1 MAGRT
6 WIPKPEAERRSVHLC
21 LSGGGFRAAL
31 FHLGA
36 LRRLNELGMLSK
48 ITHVSAVSGGSILA
62 AHLARSLRWPLP
74 PGSRVPEE
82 EWERMVASFWAL
94 ASTNLRTEPML
105 RRLLRPRG
113 WVDSSTAVTTMA
125 RTYERLIGP
134 EMLAALPR
142 EPAFTFFATDLTF
155 GTSWRFER
163 DRMGNEELGF
173 WSTDGVSVG
182 RAVAASSCFPPVFGP
197 MPLALPA
204 ERIEEPETGWMTT
217 GWRIQRMDPVRRD
230 DLLMGLRL
238 SDGGLVDNL
247 GIARCWR
254 DAKLILGSDGGG
266 TFDFVPD
273 TGGLRAWARRF
284 MRYASVADNRLRR
297 EQRHLLLAFA
307 ELAHQA
313 LAFWAIDNLSPAAE
327 GERDNV
333 AARYPDDVVQALI
346 SEIRTDL
353 DAFSEAEMRVLE
365 NHGYVVGAS
374 ALVPHI
380 PGWVDHAAL
389 PFRPP
394 NPRYMDDLE
403 LVRRELAGS
412 RERRLPLGRE
422 SHPPP
427 VTS

>member
-1 MAGRT
+1 MRDET
-6 WIPKPEAERRSVHLC
+6 WIPIPEDERRSVHLC

-48 ITHVSAVSGGSILA
+48 VTHISAVSGGSILA
-62 AHLARSLRWPLP
+62 AHMARSLRWPLP
-74 PGSRVPEE
+74 PGSRVPPE
-82 EWERMVASFWAL
+82 EWNAMVASFWRL

-105 RRLLRPRG
+105 RRLLHPRG
-113 WVDSSTAVTTMA
+113 WFDSSTAVTTMA

-134 EMLAALPR
+134 ESLAALP
-142 EPAFTFFATDLTF
+142 PHPSFTFFATDLTF

-163 DRMGNEELGF
+163 SRMGNEELGF
-173 WSTDGVSVG
+173 WDTNGVSIG

-204 ERIEEPETGWMTT
+204 ERITEPESGWMTT
-217 GWRIQRMDPVRRD
+217 GWRIQRMDALERD
-230 DLLMGLRL
+230 RLLGGLRL

-247 GIARCWR
+247 GIARSWR
-254 DAKLILGSDGGG
+254 DARLLLISDGGG

-273 TGGLRAWARRF
+273 TGGLKAWARRF

-297 EQRHLLLAFA
+297 GQRHLLLAFA
-307 ELAHQA
+307 ELAGQE
-313 LAFWAIDNLSPAAE
+313 LAFWGIDNVSPVAD
-327 GERDNV
+327 GEKDNV
-333 AARYPDDVVQALI
+333 GARYPDDIVAELI

-353 DAFSEAEMRVLE
+353 DAFSEAEMKALE
-365 NHGYVVGAS
+365 NHGYIVGAN

-380 PGWVDHAAL
+380 RGWVGPGAL
-389 PFRPP
+389 RFDVPHR
-394 NPRYMDDLE
+394 RYLDDLD
-403 LVRRELAGS
+403 LVRRELADS
-412 RERRLPLGRE
+412 ARRKLPLGRE

-427 VTS
+427 TA